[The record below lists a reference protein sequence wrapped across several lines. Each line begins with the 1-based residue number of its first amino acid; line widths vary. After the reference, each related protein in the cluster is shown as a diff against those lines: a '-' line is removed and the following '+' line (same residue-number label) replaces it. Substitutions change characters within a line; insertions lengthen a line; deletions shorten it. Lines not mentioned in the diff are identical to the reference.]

1 MLSLMATCRF
11 SLLAIVTMRSEWAE
25 FNPWQL
31 PMGHATARV
40 LSLMGVKMVRAKRTS
55 EVPES
60 VSSAA
65 FLAFES
71 DQQMAML
78 VPQRLIG
85 RKQWTRQ

>member
-1 MLSLMATCRF
+1 MVSLMATCRF
-11 SLLAIVTMRSEWAE
+11 PLLAIVTMRGEWAE

-40 LSLMGVKMVRAKRTS
+40 LSLMGVKVVRANRAS

-60 VSSAA
+60 ASFAA
-65 FLAFES
+65 FLTFES

-78 VPQRLIG
+78 LSQRLIG
-85 RKQWTRQ
+85 RKQWTGL